1 MVFGNKGERHHDAT
15 EKISFCLFWKW
26 QVVTQTIDVCV
37 WSPSLLEGNWMWTFT
52 WNNTLLTEV
61 DNRTPTEKSLVMTYV
76 TKPSMNTISLFESN
90 NCPMYQ
96 VTHSMDAYAVNK
108 RTSLNVQIR
117 ETVFRWD
124 VSLKS
129 PIITKEY

>member
-1 MVFGNKGERHHDAT
+1 MMRLNNYRFAYFESDRLLHK
-15 EKISFCLFWKW
+15 K
-26 QVVTQTIDVCV
+26 IDVCV

-52 WNNTLLTEV
+52 GNNTLLTEV

-96 VTHSMDAYAVNK
+96 ATYSMDAYAVK
-108 RTSLNVQIR
+108 ERTSLNVQIR
-117 ETVFRWD
+117 ETVFR
-124 VSLKS
+124 
-129 PIITKEY
+129 